1 MTAKMFSRIN
11 SCELRHLEGKTWG
24 AFEGQVCRA
33 TTQARNE
40 ATAAFLLAEEILRQN
55 RSEAM
60 RRDGYR
66 CVRCGSMRNLQA
78 HHERHRKMGASQRDD
93 HVDNLLTVCSSCHG
107 AIHGGRRGSA

>member
-1 MTAKMFSRIN
+1 MTTRMMEKIN
-11 SCELRHLEGKTWG
+11 GCQLVQLGPREWG
-24 AFEGQVCRA
+24 AIEGTTLRA
-33 TTQARNE
+33 TVEARNE
-40 ATAAFLLAEEILRQN
+40 KTAIFLLSEEVLRQN
-55 RSEAM
+55 RAAAM

>member
-78 HHERHRKMGASQRDD
+78 HHKVHRGMGGSRRNDR
-93 HVDNLLTVCSSCHG
+93 VGNLETLCGSLDSGCHQKE
-107 AIHGGRRGSA
+107 HGG